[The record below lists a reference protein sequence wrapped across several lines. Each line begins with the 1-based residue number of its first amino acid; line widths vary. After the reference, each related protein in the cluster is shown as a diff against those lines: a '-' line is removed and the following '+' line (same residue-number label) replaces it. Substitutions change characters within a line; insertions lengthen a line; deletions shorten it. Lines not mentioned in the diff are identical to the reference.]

1 MAAFSHATI
10 GYNAMTKSPR
20 KIAIIDAHPDPDP
33 ARYVHA
39 LADAY
44 CEGAR
49 DAGHEVRHILIGDL
63 NMPILHSR
71 ETWMHEDAP
80 EDVKP
85 GQEAM
90 LWADHIVFLYPLW
103 LGDMPALLK
112 AFLEQALRPGVAL
125 QYGDS
130 PTPEKLMKGKSARL
144 VVTMGM
150 PAFFYRAYYGAHSVR
165 SFKRN
170 ILELVGIDPVT
181 DSLIGNVEGSAK
193 HREKWLQQMT
203 KFGRAGD

>member
-1 MAAFSHATI
+1 MI
-10 GYNAMTKSPR
+10 KKPK
-20 KIAIIDAHPDPDP
+20 KIAILDAHPDPDL
-33 ARYVHA
+33 ARYIHA

-49 DAGHEVRHILIGDL
+49 EAGHEVRHIMLGDI

-71 ETWMHEDAP
+71 DDWMHNDAP

-85 GQEAM
+85 GQGAI

-103 LGDMPALLK
+103 LGDMPAQLK
-112 AFLEQALRPGVAL
+112 AFLEQALRPGTAL
-125 QYGDS
+125 QYGES
-130 PTPEKLMKGKSARL
+130 AAPEKLLKGKSARL

-181 DSLIGNVEGSAK
+181 TSLIGNVEGSAK
-193 HREKWLQQMT
+193 HRERWLTRM
-203 KFGRAGD
+203 KEYGAAGD

>member
-1 MAAFSHATI
+1 MAK
-10 GYNAMTKSPR
+10 NPR
-20 KIAIIDAHPDPDP
+20 KIAIFDAHPDPDP

-49 DAGHEVRHILIGDL
+49 GAGYEIRNIKLGDI

-71 ETWMHEDAP
+71 EDWMHNDAP
-80 EDVKP
+80 EGVKP
-85 GQEAM
+85 GQEAI

-103 LGDMPALLK
+103 LGDMPAMLK

-125 QYGDS
+125 QYGEGTA
-130 PTPEKLMKGKSARL
+130 PAKLLKGKSARL

-170 ILELVGIDPVT
+170 ILELVGIDPVET
-181 DSLIGNVEGSAK
+181 SLIGNVEGNAK
-193 HREKWLQQMT
+193 HRQRWLSKMRD
-203 KFGRAGD
+203 FGGTGN

>member
-1 MAAFSHATI
+1 
-10 GYNAMTKSPR
+10 MTKGQR
-20 KIAIIDAHPDPDP
+20 KIAIFDAHPDPDP

-44 CEGAR
+44 CAGAR
-49 DAGHEVRHILIGDL
+49 DAGHEVRHIMLGDI
-63 NMPILHSR
+63 NVPILHSR
-71 ETWMHEDAP
+71 ETWMNEDAP
-80 EDVKP
+80 EEVKE

-130 PTPEKLMKGKSARL
+130 PAPEKLMKGKSARL

-165 SFKRN
+165 SFRRN
-170 ILELVGIDPVT
+170 ILELVGIDPVET
-181 DSLIGNVEGSAK
+181 SLIGNAERGAS
-193 HREKWLQQMT
+193 HRARWLKRMEEY
-203 KFGRAGD
+203 GAAGN

>member
-1 MAAFSHATI
+1 
-10 GYNAMTKSPR
+10 MTKKLK
-20 KIAIIDAHPDPDP
+20 KIAILDAHPDPDP
-33 ARYVHA
+33 TRYIHA

-49 DAGHEVRHILIGDL
+49 AAGHEVRHIMLGDI

-80 EDVKP
+80 EDVME

-90 LWADHIVFLYPLW
+90 LWADHLVFLYPLW

-112 AFLEQALRPGVAL
+112 AFLEQALRPGVAF
-125 QYGDS
+125 QYGEGES
-130 PTPEKLMKGKSARL
+130 PEAMMKGKSARL

-150 PAFFYRAYYGAHSVR
+150 PALFYRAYYGAHSVR

-170 ILELVGIDPVT
+170 IMGLIGVDPVET
-181 DSLIGNVEGSAK
+181 SLIGNVEGSAK
-193 HREKWLQQMT
+193 HRKRWLTRMEEY
-203 KFGRAGD
+203 GAAGN

>member
-1 MAAFSHATI
+1 
-10 GYNAMTKSPR
+10 MTLGPR

-33 ARYVHA
+33 ARYIHA

-44 CEGAR
+44 CGGAR
-49 DAGHEVRHILIGDL
+49 EAGHEVRHIMLGDI

-71 ETWMHEDAP
+71 EDWMHNEAP
-80 EDVKP
+80 GDVKE
-85 GQEAM
+85 GQEAI

-112 AFLEQALRPGVAL
+112 AFLEQALRPGTAL
-125 QYGDS
+125 QYGES
-130 PTPEKLMKGKSARL
+130 AAPAKLLKGKSARL

-150 PAFFYRAYYGAHSVR
+150 PALFYQAYYGAHSVR

-170 ILELVGIDPVT
+170 ILQLVGIDPVAT
-181 DSLIGNVEGSAK
+181 SLIGNVEGSAA
-193 HREKWLQQMT
+193 HRARWL
-203 KFGRAGD
+203 GRMRKYGTIGD

>member
-1 MAAFSHATI
+1 ML
-10 GYNAMTKSPR
+10 GPR

-39 LADAY
+39 LAEAY
-44 CEGAR
+44 CNGAKE
-49 DAGHEVRHILIGDL
+49 AGHEVRHILLGDI

-71 ETWMHEDAP
+71 DYWMKHDVP
-80 EDVKP
+80 EDLKP
-85 GQEAM
+85 GQDAIG
-90 LWADHIVFLYPLW
+90 WATHIVFLYPLW

-112 AFLEQALRPGVAL
+112 AFLEQVLCPGFALN
-125 QYGDS
+125 YGEGG
-130 PTPEKLMKGKSARL
+130 TITKLLKGRSARL

-150 PAFFYRAYYGAHSVR
+150 PAFFYRYYFGAHSVR

-181 DSLIGNVEGSAK
+181 TSLIGNVEGSEG
-193 HREKWLQQMT
+193 HRKRWLSRMRMH
-203 KFGRAGD
+203 GMAGD

>member
-1 MAAFSHATI
+1 M
-10 GYNAMTKSPR
+10 
-20 KIAIIDAHPDPDP
+20 IAIIDAHPDPDP
-33 ARYVHA
+33 ARYIHA

-44 CEGAR
+44 CAGAR
-49 DAGHEVRHILIGDL
+49 NAGHEVRHIMLGDI
-63 NMPILHSR
+63 NMPILHR
-71 ETWMHEDAP
+71 RDDWMHNDAP

-85 GQEAM
+85 GQEAI

-103 LGDMPALLK
+103 LGDMPAQLK
-112 AFLEQALRPGVAL
+112 AFLEQALRPGTAL

-130 PTPEKLMKGKSARL
+130 STPEKLLTGKSARL

-150 PAFFYRAYYGAHSVR
+150 PAFFYRAYFGAHSVR

-181 DSLIGNVEGSAK
+181 TSLIGNVEGSAK
-193 HREKWLQQMT
+193 HRERWLARM
-203 KFGRAGD
+203 KEYGAVGD

>member
-1 MAAFSHATI
+1 
-10 GYNAMTKSPR
+10 MTVTHR
-20 KIAIIDAHPDPDP
+20 KIAIFDTHPDPAP

-44 CEGAR
+44 CAGAR
-49 DAGHEVRHILIGDL
+49 DAGHEVRHIMLGDI
-63 NMPILHSR
+63 NMPILHGR
-71 ETWMHEDAP
+71 ESWMHGDAP
-80 EDVKP
+80 DVVKP

-130 PTPEKLMKGKSARL
+130 PAPEKLMKGKSARL

-150 PAFFYRAYYGAHSVR
+150 PALFYSAYYGAYSVR

-170 ILELVGIDPVT
+170 ILELVGIDPVKT
-181 DSLIGNVEGSAK
+181 SLIGNVEGSAK
-193 HREKWLQQMT
+193 HRERWLT
-203 KFGRAGD
+203 KMHDYGVAGS

>member
-1 MAAFSHATI
+1 M
-10 GYNAMTKSPR
+10 KKKPK
-20 KIAIIDAHPDPDP
+20 KIAILDAHPDPDP
-33 ARYVHA
+33 ARYIHA

-49 DAGHEVRHILIGDL
+49 EAGHEVQHIMLGDI

-71 ETWMHEDAP
+71 EDWMHNDAP

-85 GQEAM
+85 GQEAI
-90 LWADHIVFLYPLW
+90 LWADHIVILYPLW

-112 AFLEQALRPGVAL
+112 AFLEQALRPGTAL

-130 PTPEKLMKGKSARL
+130 AAPEKLLKGKSARL

-170 ILELVGIDPVT
+170 ILELVGIDPVET
-181 DSLIGNVEGSAK
+181 SLIGNVEGSAG
-193 HREKWLQQMT
+193 HRTRWLKRM
-203 KFGRAGD
+203 KEYGAAGD

>member
-1 MAAFSHATI
+1 M
-10 GYNAMTKSPR
+10 
-20 KIAIIDAHPDPDP
+20 
-33 ARYVHA
+33 
-39 LADAY
+39 L
-44 CEGAR
+44 
-49 DAGHEVRHILIGDL
+49 GDI

-71 ETWMHEDAP
+71 DDWMHNEAP
-80 EDVKP
+80 VDVKP
-85 GQEAM
+85 GQDAI

-112 AFLEQALRPGVAL
+112 AFLEQALRPGIAL
-125 QYGDS
+125 QYADS
-130 PTPEKLMKGKSARL
+130 PTPKKLLKGKSARL

-181 DSLIGNVEGSAK
+181 TSLIGNVEGGVA
-193 HREKWLQQMT
+193 HRERWLSKMRSYGVT
-203 KFGRAGD
+203 GT

>member
-1 MAAFSHATI
+1 
-10 GYNAMTKSPR
+10 MTKVPR

-33 ARYVHA
+33 ERFIHA
-39 LADAY
+39 LAEEYYA
-44 CEGAR
+44 GAR
-49 DAGHEVRHILIGDL
+49 DAGHEVRQIMLGDI
-63 NMPILHSR
+63 NMPILHTR
-71 ETWMHEDAP
+71 NDWMHNGAP

-85 GQEAM
+85 GQEAI

-112 AFLEQALRPGVAL
+112 AFLEQALRPGTAL

-130 PTPEKLMKGKSARL
+130 PTPEKLLKGKSARL

-181 DSLIGNVEGSAK
+181 TSLIGNVEGTVA
-193 HREKWLQQMT
+193 HRTRWLKRMNDY
-203 KFGRAGD
+203 GRAGD

>member
-1 MAAFSHATI
+1 
-10 GYNAMTKSPR
+10 MTKAPR

-33 ARYVHA
+33 ARFVHA
-39 LADAY
+39 LAEEY
-44 CEGAR
+44 CAGALE
-49 DAGHEVRHILIGDL
+49 AGHEMRHIMLGDI
-63 NMPILHSR
+63 NMPILHTR
-71 ETWMHEDAP
+71 NDWMHNDTP

-85 GQEAM
+85 GQEAI

-112 AFLEQALRPGVAL
+112 AFLEQALRPGIAL

-130 PTPEKLMKGKSARL
+130 PTPQKLLKGKSARL

-150 PAFFYRAYYGAHSVR
+150 PAFFYRAYYASHSVR

-181 DSLIGNVEGSAK
+181 TSLIGNVEGKAA
-193 HREKWLQQMT
+193 HRTRWL
-203 KFGRAGD
+203 KRIKDHGKAGD

>member
-1 MAAFSHATI
+1 MAKT
-10 GYNAMTKSPR
+10 PR

-44 CEGAR
+44 CAGAR
-49 DAGHEVRHILIGDL
+49 EAQHEVRHIMLGDI

-71 ETWMHEDAP
+71 DDWMHNDAP
-80 EDVKP
+80 EDVTE
-85 GQEAM
+85 GQEAI
-90 LWADHIVFLYPLW
+90 LWSHHIVFLYPLW

-125 QYGDS
+125 RYGEGAA
-130 PTPEKLMKGKSARL
+130 PAKLLKGKAARL

-150 PAFFYRAYYGAHSVR
+150 PALFYRAYYGAHSVR

-170 ILELVGIDPVT
+170 ILELVGIDPVET
-181 DSLIGNVEGSAK
+181 SLIGNVEGSAK
-193 HREKWLQQMT
+193 RRERWLSKMRDY
-203 KFGRAGD
+203 GAAGN

>member
-1 MAAFSHATI
+1 MTGFDT
-10 GYNAMTKSPR
+10 MTK
-20 KIAIIDAHPDPDP
+20 KLKNIAILDAHPDPDP
-33 ARYVHA
+33 VRYIHA

-49 DAGHEVRHILIGDL
+49 GAGHEVRHVMLGDI

-80 EDVKP
+80 EDVKE
-85 GQEAM
+85 GQQAM

-112 AFLEQALRPGVAL
+112 AFLEQALRPGIAF
-125 QYGDS
+125 QYRDS
-130 PTPEKLMKGKSARL
+130 QTPKGMMKGTSARL

-150 PAFFYRAYYGAHSVR
+150 PALFYRAVYGAHSVR

-170 ILELVGIDPVT
+170 ILGLIDVDPVT
-181 DSLIGNVEGSAK
+181 TSLIGNVEGSAG
-193 HREKWLQQMT
+193 HRERWLKRM
-203 KFGRAGD
+203 KEYGAAGD

>member
-1 MAAFSHATI
+1 
-10 GYNAMTKSPR
+10 MTKKPK
-20 KIAIIDAHPDPDP
+20 KIAILDGHPDPDP
-33 ARYVHA
+33 ARYIHA

-44 CEGAR
+44 CKGAR
-49 DAGHEVRHILIGDL
+49 EAGHEVRHVMLGDI

-71 ETWMHEDAP
+71 EHWMHNDAP

-85 GQEAM
+85 GQEAI
-90 LWADHIVFLYPLW
+90 LWADHIIFLYPLW

-112 AFLEQALRPGVAL
+112 AFLEQALRPGTAL
-125 QYGDS
+125 QYGDGAA
-130 PTPEKLMKGKSARL
+130 PEKLLKGKSARL

-170 ILELVGIDPVT
+170 ILELVGIEPVET
-181 DSLIGNVEGSAK
+181 SLIGNVEGSAR
-193 HREKWLQQMT
+193 HRERWLT
-203 KFGRAGD
+203 KMHDYGVAGS

>member
-1 MAAFSHATI
+1 MPKPA
-10 GYNAMTKSPR
+10 R

-44 CEGAR
+44 GAGAR
-49 DAGHEVRHILIGDL
+49 GTGHEVRQVMLGDI
-63 NMPILHSR
+63 NIPILHSLKDW
-71 ETWMHEDAP
+71 TQHDAP
-80 EDVKP
+80 ADVKP
-85 GQEAM
+85 GQDAI

-112 AFLEQALRPGVAL
+112 AFLEQALRPGAAL

-130 PTPEKLMKGKSARL
+130 AAPEKLMKGKSARL

-150 PAFFYRAYYGAHSVR
+150 PAIFYRAYYGAHSVR

-170 ILELVGIDPVT
+170 ILELVGIDPVET
-181 DSLIGNVEGSAK
+181 SLIGNVEGSAK
-193 HREKWLQQMT
+193 HRERWLERMT
-203 KFGRAGD
+203 EYGAAGN

>member
-1 MAAFSHATI
+1 MPKPT
-10 GYNAMTKSPR
+10 R

-33 ARYVHA
+33 ARFIHA

-44 CEGAR
+44 GEGAR
-49 DAGHEVRHILIGDL
+49 GAGHEVRQIMLGDINL
-63 NMPILHSR
+63 PILHSR
-71 ETWMHEDAP
+71 DDWMQNDAP
-80 EDVKP
+80 AGVKP
-85 GQEAM
+85 GQHAI

-130 PTPEKLMKGKSARL
+130 PAPEKLMKGKSARL

-150 PAFFYRAYYGAHSVR
+150 PALFYRAYYGAHSVR

-170 ILELVGIDPVT
+170 ILELVGIDPVKT
-181 DSLIGNVEGSAK
+181 SLIGNVEGSAK
-193 HREKWLQQMT
+193 HRERWLT
-203 KFGRAGD
+203 KMHDYGVAGS

>member
-1 MAAFSHATI
+1 
-10 GYNAMTKSPR
+10 MTKAPR
-20 KIAIIDAHPDPDP
+20 KIAILDAHPDPDP

-44 CEGAR
+44 CEGAL
-49 DAGHEVRHILIGDL
+49 AVGHEVRHIMLGKIDI
-63 NMPILHSR
+63 PILHSR
-71 ETWMHEDAP
+71 EVWMRNETP

-112 AFLEQALRPGVAL
+112 AFLEQALRPGVAF
-125 QYGDS
+125 QYRDGL
-130 PTPEKLMKGKSARL
+130 TPKGMMKGTSARI

-150 PAFFYRAYYGAHSVR
+150 PAMLYRAVYAAHSVR

-170 ILELVGIDPVT
+170 ILGLIDVDPVET
-181 DSLIGNVEGSAK
+181 SLIGNVEGSAK
-193 HREKWLQQMT
+193 HRERWLKRMT
-203 KFGRAGD
+203 EYGAAGS

>member
-1 MAAFSHATI
+1 
-10 GYNAMTKSPR
+10 MTGFDTMIKKPK
-20 KIAIIDAHPDPDP
+20 KIAILDAHPDPDL
-33 ARYVHA
+33 ARYIHA

-49 DAGHEVRHILIGDL
+49 EAGHEVRHIMLGDI

-71 ETWMHEDAP
+71 DDWMH
-80 EDVKP
+80 
-85 GQEAM
+85 
-90 LWADHIVFLYPLW
+90 HIVFLYPLW
-103 LGDMPALLK
+103 LGDMPAQLK
-112 AFLEQALRPGVAL
+112 AFLEQALRPGTAL
-125 QYGDS
+125 QYGES
-130 PTPEKLMKGKSARL
+130 AAPEKLLKGKSARL

-181 DSLIGNVEGSAK
+181 TSLIGNVEGSAK
-193 HREKWLQQMT
+193 HRERWLTRM
-203 KFGRAGD
+203 KEYGAAGD